1 MSHCVTHVTLCDRCN
16 ATETVAF
23 KLNFFCRCI
32 KYNMPRRFRKS
43 RPIRRRK
50 NVMRKRPFRKGRQF
64 RKKIG
69 LNHIR
74 VKSLGLGTSFSKTFL
89 RPNKFGSAM
98 RKKYWLGAKRQ
109 YQKSVASFI
118 EADGLSNFTQNYFAV
133 NYFSPGDMNEAL
145 TAYAQEPGA
154 TGDNDN
160 TARFYWNK
168 VIAEILMTNSSNTN
182 VMIDIY
188 TFASKRD
195 TLDSPAKTWYDS
207 MQDQV
212 SGTTLDIT
220 RQNYGI
226 SPLDAVG
233 VTSQYKCYKVTHIM
247 LSPGQSHKHSHTQHL
262 CRPIGNE
269 MLDEAV
275 EGVQAALR
283 GITHYDLIVARSA
296 TVESGT
302 NNALAG
308 ISPMKLNYYFTKK
321 YEYKYVFDNTT
332 DFKYALPSEP
342 TTGNA
347 IYNQGS
353 GASAAP
359 VRI

>member
-1 MSHCVTHVTLCDRCN
+1 MLFRSVSQSRYLAYRKAYRKKAVL
-16 ATETVAF
+16 
-23 KLNFFCRCI
+23 
-32 KYNMPRRFRKS
+32 RRPKR
-43 RPIRRRK
+43 
-50 NVMRKRPFRKGRQF
+50 VMRKRVMRKGKQF
-64 RKKIG
+64 RKSG
-69 LNHIR
+69 LNVIR
-74 VKSLGLGTSFSKTFL
+74 VKSLNLGTSYSKTYL
-89 RPNKFGSAM
+89 RPNKLGVAM

-109 YQKSVASFI
+109 YQKNIASFI
-118 EADGLSNFTQNYFAV
+118 EADGLSTFTQNYFAV

-145 TAYAQEPGA
+145 TAYSQQPGA
-154 TGDNDN
+154 TGDNNN

-168 VIAEILMTNSSNTN
+168 CLSTILMTNSSNTN
-182 VMIDIY
+182 VLIDIY

-195 TLDSPAKTWYDS
+195 TLDSPAKIWYDS

-226 SPLDAVG
+226 TPLDAVG
-233 VTSQYKCYKVTHIM
+233 ISSQYKPYKITHIM
-247 LSPGQSHKHSHTQHL
+247 LAPGQSHQHTHIQHL
-262 CRPIGNE
+262 ARPINNQTI
-269 MLDEAV
+269 DEAV

-283 GITHYDLIVARSA
+283 GITQYDLIVARSA

-302 NNALAG
+302 NNAMAG
-308 ISPMKLNYYFTKK
+308 IAPMKLNYYITKK
-321 YEYKYVFDNTT
+321 YEYKFVFDNTT
-332 DFKYALPSEP
+332 DFKYSLPVEP